1 MRVRRCFCAALVWH
15 AIFVEPFFD
24 LRAAQ
29 MSLSSTL
36 YWHRLTALLASL
48 YSRLKHGGKIS
59 LRMDAVNLTG
69 TSGYMVQGRTM
80 ASDTAEHSAVLGVES
95 DELSR
100 RVCAVLS
107 RRIGT
112 QRYAVWFGDAVHVA
126 VVQQNT
132 DSMTT
137 MCVTITIGSGFSHG
151 VLRKTFQKDLE
162 AAAHEVCGKTARVV
176 WQAAADSEPGHAE
189 ETSPLGG
196 TALPA
201 QEHTLPAQGHTQAS
215 FALGP
220 APSVTPTTVVTVDKN
235 AVVTTTVVSA
245 HKKSSRGPADVHT
258 EGRSLGSVI
267 AKRISP
273 RLEEF
278 VVGPSNRMA
287 FAAVD
292 LAGSRPGEM
301 SPLVLHGPS
310 GVGKTHLLEGIC
322 ARARE
327 QHPGMGTLFLSA
339 EQFTTSFLQALH
351 GSGLPGFRRTCRSA
365 EVLLIDDL
373 QFFIGKRATIMELQH
388 TVDALH
394 RQGRQMVFACDR
406 EIEALTELGPDLLT
420 RLRGGIVARM
430 LPPDE
435 DVRRGIVEAIAA
447 RRGLCLPKDVVQYI
461 AMHMTRHTRE
471 LAGAINRLEATSH
484 MLGLPIE
491 LSMAEESLGDL
502 VRSSGRSVRL
512 SDIEKAVCSA
522 FGMEPGSLQSSH
534 RTRKVNH
541 PRMLAMFLAR
551 KHTPS
556 ALAEIGG
563 YFGRRSHSTVI
574 SAQKT
579 VGQWVAKHSQIVL
592 ADSTWNVEEAIRRV
606 EEMLRA
612 G

>member
-1 MRVRRCFCAALVWH
+1 
-15 AIFVEPFFD
+15 
-24 LRAAQ
+24 
-29 MSLSSTL
+29 
-36 YWHRLTALLASL
+36 
-48 YSRLKHGGKIS
+48 
-59 LRMDAVNLTG
+59 MDAVNLTE
-69 TSGYMVQGRTM
+69 TSGCMVQGRTM
-80 ASDTAEHSAVLGVES
+80 ASNTTEHSAVVGVEN

-100 RVCAVLS
+100 RVCAALS
-107 RRIGT
+107 SRIGAE
-112 QRYAVWFGDAVHVA
+112 RYAVWFGDAVHVA
-126 VVQQNT
+126 VVQNNPG
-132 DSMTT
+132 ST
-137 MCVTITIGSGFSHG
+137 MAPCVTLTIGSGFSHG

-162 AAAHEVCGKTARVV
+162 AAAREVCGKTARVV
-176 WQAAADSEPGHAE
+176 WQAVADCESRHAE
-189 ETSPLGG
+189 EASPREG

-201 QEHTLPAQGHTQAS
+201 RGAAQTS
-215 FALGP
+215 FALSP
-220 APSVTPTTVVTVDKN
+220 APSPTSTTVVTVDKN
-235 AVVTTTVVSA
+235 AVVTTTVLGA
-245 HKKSSRGPADVHT
+245 GKKSSRGPADGHA

-273 RLEEF
+273 CLEEF

-327 QHPGMGTLFLSA
+327 QHPGMVTLFLSA
-339 EQFTTSFLQALH
+339 EQFTTTFLQALH
-351 GSGLPGFRRTCRSA
+351 GSGLPAFRRTCRSA

-406 EIEALTELGPDLLT
+406 EIEALAELGPELLT
-420 RLRGGIVARM
+420 RLRGGIVARI

-435 DVRRGIVEAIAA
+435 DVRRGIVEAIATK
-447 RRGLCLPKDVVQYI
+447 RRLCLPQNVVQYI

-471 LAGAINRLEATSH
+471 LAGAVNRLEATSH

-491 LSMAEESLGDL
+491 LSMAEESLCDL
-502 VRSSGRSVRL
+502 VRSSSRSVRL
-512 SDIEKAVCSA
+512 ADIEKAVCSA
-522 FGMEPGSLQSSH
+522 FGMELGSLQSSH

-579 VGQWVAKHSQIVL
+579 VGQWVANRSQIVL